1 MVDQRK
7 EDIILAYFYKMLND
21 LKKIVEKENIEK
33 GEVEN
38 LIKNYERKLK
48 RIENYGFDGRA
59 PDFVV
64 KYGESYVINE
74 ENPEKCFIVF
84 EQALNRGGGRG
95 LCITRTSPESIELF
109 NRNQN
114 IEYIWLTKMGMVKNE
129 RFQTFSPTDLSKITG
144 RISDFVKENG
154 KNKSIV
160 LFEGVEFLIT
170 NNSFNDVIR
179 MLSTVKD
186 IVQSNKGLF
195 LVSMNLNTLKEE
207 EKNIIKREFPNQ
219 LSF

>member
-21 LKKIVEKENIEK
+21 LSKIVEKENIEK

-48 RIENYGFDGRA
+48 RIENYGFDGRT

-84 EQALNRGGGRG
+84 EQILNRGGRG

-109 NRNQN
+109 NRNEN

-144 RISDFVKENG
+144 RINDFVKENV

-170 NNSFNDVIR
+170 NNSFNDVIK

-186 IVQSNKGLF
+186 IVQSNKGVF
-195 LVSMNLNTLKEE
+195 LVSMNMNTLKDE

-219 LSF
+219 FSF

>member
-33 GEVEN
+33 GELEN

-48 RIENYGFDGRA
+48 RIENYGFDGRT

-84 EQALNRGGGRG
+84 EQILNRGGRG

-144 RISDFVKENG
+144 KISDFVKENG

-170 NNSFNDVIR
+170 NNSFNDVMR

-186 IVQSNKGLF
+186 IVQSNKGVF
-195 LVSMNLNTLKEE
+195 LVSMNMNTLKEE

-219 LSF
+219 FSF